1 MAHYGTLRAPVFAEC
16 ASGVCALLLRF
27 PATDQRAG
35 LLQHVCW
42 IRVANVLVRRVD
54 VAVGI
59 ARVQLTDQWVES
71 IPKPT
76 PTQIKTHRAS
86 VQLYDCTQD
95 LQTQD
100 ALSALSY

>member
-1 MAHYGTLRAPVFAEC
+1 
-16 ASGVCALLLRF
+16 
-27 PATDQRAG
+27 
-35 LLQHVCW
+35 
-42 IRVANVLVRRVD
+42 
-54 VAVGI
+54 VGI